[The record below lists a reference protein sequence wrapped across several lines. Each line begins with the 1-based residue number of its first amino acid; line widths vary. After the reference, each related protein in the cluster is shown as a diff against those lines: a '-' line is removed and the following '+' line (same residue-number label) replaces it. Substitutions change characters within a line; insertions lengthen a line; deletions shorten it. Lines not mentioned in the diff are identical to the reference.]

1 MENTATNLPFT
12 CPLDVRFLLHC
23 HVTRDSYEPWS
34 ETVLEC
40 AERMERMGL
49 IQRDPTTHESVYRY
63 KTTPLGRALVEAVL
77 LTKIPRVVYV
87 NEQGTVLNAKP

>member
-12 CPLDVRFLLHC
+12 CPVDVEFLMHC
-23 HVTRDSYEPWS
+23 HVTPAPWGMKPP
-34 ETVLEC
+34 EC

-49 IQRDPTTHESVYRY
+49 IQRDPTTHECVYRY
-63 KTTPLGRALVEAVL
+63 KTTPLGHALVEAVL

-87 NEQGTVLNAKP
+87 TEQGTVLNAKP